1 MKLKKIASLALA
13 GVMAVGML
21 AGCATTKPETKP
33 VDPDQPATGV
43 STSVGALM
51 KNVPEFVTFADSSKL
66 DSALDYTMEWAG
78 AEFVLNQYVHQND
91 LTTVHDYDFN
101 EALKTKLD
109 VEDVETVKMTDI
121 GNITNKTDGT
131 AAIAYELYAVSGTK
145 GENAVKQMVADKLAT
160 YVKDYDEYDLNGDN
174 WYYDYTI
181 SVSIDSK
188 TVNSVGVGGVH
199 GGIDGNGNVVVVPG
213 LGVVVGGGSVNGGI
227 HGGSTSAADPT
238 VTFVAVQVVRTAA
251 HQ

>member
-66 DSALDYTMEWAG
+66 NGALDYTMEWAG
-78 AEFVLNQYVHQND
+78 AQFVLNKYVYQED
-91 LTTVHDYDFN
+91 LTPVHDFDN
-101 EALKTKLD
+101 ALKAKLD
-109 VEDVETVKMTDI
+109 VEDVDTVGMTEI
-121 GNITNKTDGT
+121 GKITNDTNGE

-160 YVKDYDEYDLNGDN
+160 FVKDYKKYDLHGDN
-174 WYYDYTI
+174 WDYAYTV

-199 GGIDGNGNVVVVPG
+199 GGIHGNGGVAILPG
-213 LGVVVGGGSVNGGI
+213 MGVVGGSVNGGI

-238 VTFVAVQVVRTAA
+238 VTFVAVQVVRSAVR
-251 HQ
+251 Q

>member
-66 DSALDYTMEWAG
+66 NGALDYTMEWAG
-78 AEFVLNQYVHQND
+78 AQFVLNKYVYQED
-91 LTTVHDYDFN
+91 LTPVHDFDN
-101 EALKTKLD
+101 ALKAKLD
-109 VEDVETVKMTDI
+109 VEDVDTVGMTEI
-121 GNITNKTDGT
+121 GKITNDTNGE

-145 GENAVKQMVADKLAT
+145 GENAVKQMVADKLAS
-160 YVKDYDEYDLNGDN
+160 YIKDYKKYDLKGDN
-174 WYYDYTI
+174 WDYAYTV

-199 GGIDGNGNVVVVPG
+199 GGIHGNGGVAILPG
-213 LGVVVGGGSVNGGI
+213 MGVVGGSVNGGI

-238 VTFVAVQVVRTAA
+238 VTFVAVQVVRSAVR
-251 HQ
+251 Q

>member
-51 KNVPEFVTFADSSKL
+51 KDVPEFVTFADSSKL
-66 DSALDYTMEWAG
+66 DGALDYTMEWAG
-78 AEFVLNQYVHQND
+78 AQFVLNKYVYEDN
-91 LTTVHDYDFN
+91 LTTVYDYDLD
-101 EALKTKLD
+101 EALKAKLD
-109 VEDVETVKMTDI
+109 VEDAETVEMTKI
-121 GNITNKTDGT
+121 GSITNDTDGD

-160 YVKDYDEYDLNGDN
+160 YVKDYKEYDLHGDN

-199 GGIDGNGNVVVVPG
+199 GGIHGNGGVIVAPG
-213 LGVVVGGGSVNGGI
+213 LGVVGGSVNGGI
-227 HGGSTSAADPT
+227 HGGSTSAANPT

>member
-43 STSVGALM
+43 STSVGALT

-66 DSALDYTMEWAG
+66 DGALDYTMEWAG
-78 AEFVLNQYVHQND
+78 AQFVLHKYVYQDN
-91 LTTVHDYDFN
+91 LTTVRDYDLN
-101 EALKTKLD
+101 EALKAKLD
-109 VEDVETVKMTDI
+109 VEDAKTVEMTQI
-121 GNITNKTDGT
+121 GNITNDTNGE

-145 GENAVKQMVADKLAT
+145 GENAVKQMVADKLAS
-160 YVKDYDEYDLNGDN
+160 YIKDYKKYDLKGDN
-174 WYYDYTI
+174 WDYAYTV

-199 GGIDGNGNVVVVPG
+199 GGIDGNGGVAILPG
-213 LGVVVGGGSVNGGI
+213 MGVVGGSVNGGI

-238 VTFVAVQVVRTAA
+238 VTFVAVQVVRSAVR
-251 HQ
+251 Q